1 VGKPID
7 IVGGYSKEDNK
18 IGIIVQLNNEEDDW
32 PKDSELLNLL
42 DIAEGQIR
50 NLDDKLKVVT
60 TNKTSNDQ
68 PGW

>member
-1 VGKPID
+1 MGKPID